1 LKRKRRAVA
10 WDIDGTL
17 IDSEPLHERALLA
30 VCESYIH
37 SIDEIDA
44 AAFIGIHMHDVW
56 RILKPKFPAGL
67 NRENWLNEIE
77 AYYIAHID
85 QADPTPGAL
94 AIIQHLDRSGVLQ
107 IFVSNSS
114 RTIVDGNLDR
124 IGIKELGLP
133 SISFNEVPRGKPDP
147 APYSAACM
155 RLGVKPEECLAV
167 EDSLAGC
174 RSAHSA
180 GLFTI
185 AFMPPK
191 GLHGDVIDH
200 HIERLEEVLCFFG

>member
-1 LKRKRRAVA
+1 LKRKWRAVA

-30 VCESYIH
+30 VCNDHID

-44 AAFIGIHMHDVW
+44 ESFIGIHMHDVW
-56 RILKPKFPAGL
+56 RILKPKFPDSL
-67 NRENWLNEIE
+67 DREQWLYEIE

-85 QADPTPGAL
+85 QAAPMPDAQS
-94 AIIQHLDRSGVLQ
+94 IIQHLAKVNVLQ
-107 IFVSNSS
+107 VFVSNSS

-124 IGIKELGLP
+124 IGVRELGLP
-133 SISFNEVPRGKPDP
+133 SISFNEVPHGKPDP
-147 APYSAACM
+147 APYSAACK
-155 RLGVKPEECLAV
+155 RLNVQPVQCFAV

-180 GLFTI
+180 GLYTI
-185 AFMPPK
+185 AFMLAK
-191 GLHGDVIDH
+191 GLHDDVIDH
-200 HIERLEEVLCFFG
+200 HIERLEEVLRFF

>member
-1 LKRKRRAVA
+1 LKRKWRAVA

-30 VCESYIH
+30 VCENH
-37 SIDEIDA
+37 IDNIDGIDA
-44 AAFIGIHMHDVW
+44 ESFIGIHMHDVW
-56 RILKPKFPAGL
+56 RILKPKFPPAL
-67 NRENWLNEIE
+67 NRRQWLSEIE

-85 QADPTPGAL
+85 QAAPRPGAQ
-94 AIIQHLDRSGVLQ
+94 AIIQHLAKACVLQ

-124 IGIKELGLP
+124 IGVRELGLS
-133 SISFNEVPRGKPDP
+133 SISFNEVPHGKPDP
-147 APYSAACM
+147 APYSAACK
-155 RLGVKPEECLAV
+155 RLDVKPVQCIAV
-167 EDSLAGC
+167 EDSLTGC

-185 AFMPPK
+185 AFMHAK
-191 GLHGDVIDH
+191 DLHHEVIDH
-200 HIERLEEVLCFFG
+200 HIERLEEVLCFF